1 MVTLNLLLTGTCT
14 VIFCSDFLSSHILIL
29 KGVQPTYFISLAF
42 IPSSS
47 RTDDLSSALTF
58 SPCYLSANLPR
69 SSLTP
74 TYGCPPQLLSPGQYY
89 TIALELELP
98 ESPVN
103 EEIGVF
109 MVNITFYTTEGRF
122 LSTSAR
128 PVRERK
134 GETSFQFRH

>member
-1 MVTLNLLLTGTCT
+1 MPVQRVVN
-14 VIFCSDFLSSHILIL
+14 IFCLKPCTHVVSDFIHSYKLEY
-29 KGVQPTYFISLAF
+29 KYTA
-42 IPSSS
+42 
-47 RTDDLSSALTF
+47 SALI
-58 SPCYLSANLPR
+58 SPSLLSL

-74 TYGCPPQLLSPGQYY
+74 IHGCPPQLLSSGQYY

-128 PVRERK
+128 PVRKRK
-134 GETSFQFRH
+134 RDIFCSDIALLKNY